1 MFVRFFVVTLLIIW
15 LFRSE
20 AQGDIYLEEH
30 RTVADS
36 VAQYVAM
43 VWGSGAHHSSAFY

>member
-1 MFVRFFVVTLLIIW
+1 MFMRFLVIALLSIW

-30 RTVADS
+30 RTVADL
-36 VAQYVAM
+36 VAQHVAM
-43 VWGSGAHHSSAFY
+43 V